1 MKNLEDFEFVKVGDK
16 LYVLVTDIMDYT
28 YRLNEILREKL

>member
-1 MKNLEDFEFVKVGDK
+1 MDKDFEFVTVGEN
-16 LYVLVTDIMDYT
+16 LYVFVTDIMDYT